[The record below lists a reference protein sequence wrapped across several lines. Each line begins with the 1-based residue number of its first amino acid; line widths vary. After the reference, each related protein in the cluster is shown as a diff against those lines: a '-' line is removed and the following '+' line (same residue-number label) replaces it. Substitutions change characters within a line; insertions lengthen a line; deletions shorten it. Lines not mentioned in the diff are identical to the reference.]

1 MEWWHYFILEFEK
14 TNIPLQMH
22 FNFMSDHKNWHAI
35 LFSKNKKSLIFKA
48 DAQKTILLKT
58 CIKKK
63 SHLCKKKFERVLENK
78 KIIVR
83 KIFFK
88 TINSEEKYSCA
99 SMLSSHFDFFH
110 EYRNESK
117 VKFLKFL
124 MEDKGSSGH

>member
-1 MEWWHYFILEFEK
+1 M
-14 TNIPLQMH
+14 
-22 FNFMSDHKNWHAI
+22 
-35 LFSKNKKSLIFKA
+35 
-48 DAQKTILLKT
+48 

-63 SHLCKKKFERVLENK
+63 ESFVQKKFERVLENK
-78 KIIVR
+78 KIIAR
-83 KIFFK
+83 KFFFK

-99 SMLSSHFDFFH
+99 SMLSSHFAFFH